1 MIRRCAMLFVLSLL
15 LLAGLSCAR
24 LGEPGAGEQKLALE
38 KLSQSDTIPAKWGK
52 VVSVSSVAGQA
63 DWAQIWLQDDEGTIR
78 IVPYNVSANYL
89 SSQARVI
96 RRD

>member
-1 MIRRCAMLFVLSLL
+1 MIRRLAGLLVLSVLL
-15 LLAGLSCAR
+15 ISGLSCAK
-24 LGEPGAGEQKLALE
+24 LGEPGAGEQKLVLE
-38 KLSQSDTIPAKWGK
+38 KLSQPDTIPAKWGK

-63 DWAQIWLQDDEGTIR
+63 DWAQIWLLDDEGTIR

>member
-1 MIRRCAMLFVLSLL
+1 MIRRSAVFFVLSLL
-15 LLAGLSCAR
+15 LIAGLSCAK
-24 LGEPGAGEQKLALE
+24 LGEPGAGEQKLILE
-38 KLSQSDTIPAKWGK
+38 KLSQPDSIPAEWGK
-52 VVSVSSVAGQA
+52 VVSVGSVTGLA